1 MSFGWWNKFCFFLF
15 GSLKFFGSSPS
26 KKKKRKMDW
35 LPRLV
40 SFGWWNKFCF
50 FLFGSLKFLVLRPQK
65 KKFLVIRHSL
75 DPRLLRFKFLRFPFF
90 FFFFFFTPFPQQVV
104 LFIYG
109 TWTVAATFDRS
120 SVNSTFMHYSRT
132 HKFHFLSIFS
142 LKIGP
147 TVLFTHLKII
157 LLQYFQFSV
166 STK

>member
-15 GSLKFFGSSPS
+15 SSLKFFGSSPS
-26 KKKKRKMDW
+26 KKKKRKIDL

-90 FFFFFFTPFPQQVV
+90 FFFFHAFSPTGGTVYIRYMNSSRNFWPVFHEQYIYA
-104 LFIYG
+104 LFM
-109 TWTVAATFDRS
+109 D
-120 SVNSTFMHYSRT
+120 
-132 HKFHFLSIFS
+132 
-142 LKIGP
+142 P
-147 TVLFTHLKII
+147 
-157 LLQYFQFSV
+157 
-166 STK
+166 